1 MSASAQA
8 IAIGRDGPSTGPWT
22 GQRLARV
29 EDERLVTGQGRFVA
43 DFVEAGQ
50 LHAVVLRSQVARGR
64 LIGVDASAAYD
75 IPGVVLVLTGAE
87 AEAAGL
93 GGIPWEVC
101 PPGFESR
108 AAYPGD
114 PAVSEPQP
122 ILARSEIRYVGEP
135 IAFVV
140 AETLAAAHDG
150 AEQIFV
156 EIADLPATTGIMATF
171 TDGPGAEAVFTYE
184 AGDPAAVE
192 AAMRDAAF
200 ILSLETHVPR
210 LVAAPIETR
219 GYCASYDP
227 TAGTWT
233 AIASA
238 GKPHPI
244 RDTIAR
250 HVLKVDPARIR
261 LIAPDI
267 GGGFGAKNVAHAE
280 LALVLWAAQ
289 RLGRPV
295 RWISSRNEAFLSDM
309 QGRDQAIAARL
320 AVAADGRMLA
330 IDYRSVVNLG
340 AYLAPRAVVPC
351 LSGVKVL
358 TGPYRVAAAAARV
371 DAVLTNTVPTCP
383 YRGAGVPETAFAV
396 ERLVDMAA
404 RKLGLDPAELR
415 RRNLVAPADLP
426 WPTPTGP
433 TLHSVDF
440 PAVLDAALDGFSR
453 MDRRSD
459 DRASKGGTRR
469 SGTGLAFTIEAYGTT
484 YEEAA
489 ELIVDTAGAVELR
502 IGTKSGGQSHETSY
516 AQITAD
522 ALGLA
527 PGAIRVV
534 QGDTWLIER
543 GHGTGASRSI
553 TTGGSAIKRAAEN
566 LLLEAQALAAT
577 LLQCRPDDLRYQA
590 GRFMHAGRAGV
601 EIDLGAIARQQPDGK
616 LHIRGTFQPDRATF
630 PGGCHVASVE
640 VDTETGTVTLLNYVA
655 IHDAGTAINPMVV
668 EGQLKGGIAQGIG
681 AALMEVARYDEGS
694 GQAITATFLD
704 YAIPRAADL
713 SAIRIGLHGTPCA
726 SNPLGAKAVGEA
738 GTVAAPAAVAN
749 AIVAALA
756 DLGVE
761 HVDLPATPT
770 AIWHALG
777 RAAAA
782 TSTSPETTSNE

>member
-1 MSASAQA
+1 MPISAPA
-8 IAIGRDGPSTGPWT
+8 IATGRDSPGSGPWT
-22 GQRLARV
+22 GRRLARV
-29 EDERLVTGQGRFVA
+29 EDERLVTGHGRFVA
-43 DFVEAGQ
+43 DFVETGQ

-64 LIGVDASAAYD
+64 LLSVDVSAACEV
-75 IPGVVLVLTGAE
+75 PGVVAVLTGMDAAE
-87 AEAAGL
+87 AGL

-114 PAVSEPQP
+114 PAVAEPQP
-122 ILARSEIRYVGEP
+122 ILARDEIRYVGEP
-135 IAFVV
+135 IAFVI
-140 AETLAAAHDG
+140 AETLAAAQDG
-150 AEQIFV
+150 AEQIAV
-156 EIADLPATTGIMATF
+156 EIEDLPATASITE
-171 TDGPGAEAVFTYE
+171 GPGPAPLFSYE
-184 AGDPAAVE
+184 AGDPAAVD
-192 AAMRDAAF
+192 AAMRTAA
-200 ILSLETHVPR
+200 IVVNLETHVPR

-219 GYCASYDP
+219 GYSASYDIA
-227 TAGTWT
+227 AGTWT

-238 GKPHPI
+238 GKPHPV
-244 RDTIAR
+244 RDTIAQ
-250 HVLKVDPARIR
+250 HVLKVDPSRIR

-309 QGRDQAIAARL
+309 QGRDHAIAARL
-320 AVAADGRMLA
+320 AVDAEGRMLA

-351 LSGVKVL
+351 ISGVKVL
-358 TGPYRVAAAAARV
+358 TGPYRIAAAAAHV
-371 DAVLTNTVPTCP
+371 DAVHTNTVPTCP

-404 RKLGLDPAELR
+404 QKLGLDPAEMR
-415 RRNLVAPADLP
+415 RRNLVAASDLP

-440 PAVLDAALDGFSR
+440 PAVLEAALERFR
-453 MDRRSD
+453 QVDRRAEGPDSGD
-459 DRASKGGTRR
+459 GTLRR
-469 SGTGLAFTIEAYGTT
+469 GVGLAFTIEAYGTA

-489 ELIVDTAGAVELR
+489 ELIVDGAGTVELR

-516 AQITAD
+516 AQIAAD
-522 ALGLA
+522 ALGLS
-527 PGAIRVV
+527 PGAIRVL

-566 LLLEAQALAAT
+566 LIAEAQALAAT
-577 LLQCRPDDLRYQA
+577 LLQCRPDDLRYHA
-590 GRFMHAGRAGV
+590 GRFVLASRSGV
-601 EIDLGAIARQQPDGK
+601 EIDLGAIARQQPDGQ
-616 LHIRGTFQPDRATF
+616 LHIRGVFQPDRATF

-640 VDTETGTVTLLNYVA
+640 VDIETGAVALLDYVA

-681 AALMEVARYDEGS
+681 AALMEVARYDDDS

-713 SAIRIGLHGTPCA
+713 SALTVGLQGTACA

-738 GTVAAPAAVAN
+738 GTVAAPAAIAN

-761 HVDLPATPT
+761 HIDLPATPA
-770 AIWHALG
+770 AIWHALS
-777 RAAAA
+777 RAAASA
-782 TSTSPETTSNE
+782 NALSETNSDE